1 MKAKKLLKLLK
12 WLSSKEGF
20 IVDENLHSLT
30 FKYKE
35 EEFKIKCKSGYH
47 LRMHIEKHLDLILI
61 GEERL
66 GEYYY
71 CRK

>member
-1 MKAKKLLKLLK
+1 MKTKKLLKLLK
-12 WLSSKEGF
+12 WLSSKKGF
-20 IVDENLHSLT
+20 IVEENINSLI

-35 EEFKIKCKSGYH
+35 QEFKIKCKSGYH
-47 LRMHIEKHLDLILI
+47 LRMHMEKHLNLTLI

-66 GEYYY
+66 GEYFY